1 MNAVKLGTILATKII
16 FEFDVSLFVS
26 VWNLCYESFESFGIV
41 RRQISIKKIVIRQ
54 SAPVLVSTRRIA
66 FHRLKSRHWNPL
78 IFEVIHSMPRM
89 GR

>member
-1 MNAVKLGTILATKII
+1 
-16 FEFDVSLFVS
+16 
-26 VWNLCYESFESFGIV
+26 
-41 RRQISIKKIVIRQ
+41 
-54 SAPVLVSTRRIA
+54 VLVSTRRIA